1 MTAAVFAIARGRIGL
16 RTHGQEHEGHISFEQ
31 GLTEAMEVFIDAQA
45 SRDPFLMLLAE
56 TVYVG
61 QELAS
66 SRPEE
71 TEGHASCESAMQS
84 FDDAFLALEAV
95 ADIPGYR
102 TAEKT
107 YPHHIKYRYKNMPK
121 DAFHFAYMSHRTR
134 VRNTLRKI
142 GFDPV
147 EQGLAEL
154 RMSVFNTAQ
163 EVYLEKQ
170 QTALAAEG

>member
-1 MTAAVFAIARGRIGL
+1 
-16 RTHGQEHEGHISFEQ
+16 
-31 GLTEAMEVFIDAQA
+31 
-45 SRDPFLMLLAE
+45 MLLSE
-56 TVYVG
+56 YVYIG

-71 TEGHASCESAMQS
+71 TEGRASCEAAMQS

-102 TAEKT
+102 TAEKAF
-107 YPHHIKYRYKNMPK
+107 PHHIKYRYKGMPK

-134 VRNTLRKI
+134 VKNSLRRI
-142 GFDPV
+142 GFDPA
-147 EQGLAEL
+147 ELALMEL

-163 EVYLEKQ
+163 DVYLELQ
-170 QTALAAEG
+170 RTTLAVAAA